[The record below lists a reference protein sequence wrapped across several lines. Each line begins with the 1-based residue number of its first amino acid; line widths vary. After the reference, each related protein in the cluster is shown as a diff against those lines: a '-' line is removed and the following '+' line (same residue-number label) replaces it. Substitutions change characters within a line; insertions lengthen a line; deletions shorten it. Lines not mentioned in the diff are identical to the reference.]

1 MNGFPIARLSL
12 LALALA
18 AVPAV
23 ATGAPV
29 DRSASSPHPTWGLD
43 SCLSCHAPAERE
55 ALGVRLSRPC
65 APLCTT
71 CHDKR
76 ETHHPTGV
84 RVPGLRAL
92 LLLTGDGKLT
102 CSTCHDATVPQRRD
116 LAWTSQALVGRLAPR
131 KGPYPTKLLVMRN
144 DRGQLCKSCH

>member
-12 LALALA
+12 LALVLVT
-18 AVPAV
+18 VPAV
-23 ATGAPV
+23 ATGAPA
-29 DRSASSPHPTWGLD
+29 DRSASSPHPTWELD
-43 SCLSCHAPAERE
+43 SCLSCHAHAERE

-65 APLCTT
+65 ATLCTT

-84 RVPGLRAL
+84 RVPGLRAQ

-102 CSTCHDATVPQRRD
+102 CSTCHDATVPPRRD
-116 LAWTSQALVGRLAPR
+116 FAWTSRPLVERLAPR
-131 KGPYPTKLLVMRN
+131 KGPQPTRLLAMRN
-144 DRGQLCKSCH
+144 DRGQLCRTCH